1 VPCLPDQAE
10 SLRKLFSPSIDSK
23 VQSTLAP
30 TLLTRVWGISY
41 AQAKLY
47 LGAVL
52 ADSQSGID
60 NGFGGIPAFII
71 GDVKF
76 TGAQPT
82 ELFHKLA
89 DRTHGMIKRDSQVFS
104 KIKLNL

>member
-1 VPCLPDQAE
+1 M
-10 SLRKLFSPSIDSK
+10 K
-23 VQSTLAP
+23 
-30 TLLTRVWGISY
+30 
-41 AQAKLY
+41 AKLY
-47 LGAVL
+47 LGAVM
-52 ADSQSGID
+52 ADCQNGIYNGID
-60 NGFGGIPAFII
+60 GIPAFII

>member
-71 GDVKF
+71 GDVKL
-76 TGAQPT
+76 TGAQSI
-82 ELFHKLA
+82 ELFRKLVE
-89 DRTHGMIKRDSQVFS
+89 RTQRMTMPDSQVFS
-104 KIKLNL
+104 KVKLNL